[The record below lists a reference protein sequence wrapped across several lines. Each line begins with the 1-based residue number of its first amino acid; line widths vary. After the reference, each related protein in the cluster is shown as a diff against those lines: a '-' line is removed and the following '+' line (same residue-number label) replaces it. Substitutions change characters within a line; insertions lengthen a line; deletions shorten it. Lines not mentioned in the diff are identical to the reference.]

1 MTFKT
6 ESNENNNK
14 AIKTVQLNV
23 QPRNGRT
30 DTQLILQTIWEQ
42 HITRVIVRTVLAIS

>member
-30 DTQLILQTIWEQ
+30 DTPNNLGAAYHQSDSPNC
-42 HITRVIVRTVLAIS
+42 ISH